1 MFAFD
6 WPLRQRD
13 QTVCHD
19 QGMQLRVRVQRV
31 GAFVKLAQLL
41 CNLLVTE
48 DAVGNAV
55 HLMLDKLH
63 TRKTTI

>member
-1 MFAFD
+1 M
-6 WPLRQRD
+6 
-13 QTVCHD
+13 
-19 QGMQLRVRVQRV
+19 

-55 HLMLDKLH
+55 LLMLDKLQ
-63 TRKTTI
+63 TRTTTI